1 VPKFI
6 DIFRI
11 AALQAGS
18 AARRLQGEVSLQT
31 KRGQTSPEGSA
42 LTAVDLVAQ
51 DIVLHLLHAALPE
64 VAIDAEEETETVQ
77 LFPPVEDGR
86 PLVVLDPIDGTLN
99 YARGSQNYA
108 VMAGLINEGAYEA
121 AVVHF
126 PAWRQLFWARRH
138 HGCWQQLDVDDSRQ
152 IRVKGTRPLL
162 LVAPMVPKSRRSK
175 LKDLGFEVR
184 VSHCSAVD
192 SSAPAI
198 DQAAGAL
205 SVTGL
210 GRRRAIGLLLTLEA
224 GGVVKIGGRDWQGE
238 DPLSVSVAR
247 GPTVVADSEDTAR
260 RILSV
265 LS

>member
-1 VPKFI
+1 
-6 DIFRI
+6 
-11 AALQAGS
+11 
-18 AARRLQGEVSLQT
+18 
-31 KRGQTSPEGSA
+31 
-42 LTAVDLVAQ
+42 VDLVAQ
-51 DIVLHLLHAALPE
+51 DVILHLLHAALPE

-77 LFPPVEDGR
+77 LFPSLEDDG
-86 PLVVLDPIDGTLN
+86 PLVVVDPIDGTLN
-99 YARGSQNYA
+99 YARGSQDYA
-108 VMAGLINEGAYEA
+108 VMAGLINGGTYQA

-138 HGCWQQLDVDDSRQ
+138 HGCWQQLDADNPQQ
-152 IRVKGTRPLL
+152 IRVKGTRPLI

-175 LKDLGFEVR
+175 LENLGFDVR

-198 DQAAGAL
+198 DRAAGSL

-224 GGVVKIGGRDWQGE
+224 GGVVKIGGQDWQGE
-238 DPLSVSVAR
+238 DPLSVSFPR
-247 GPTVVADSEDTAR
+247 GPTVVADSENTAR
-260 RILSV
+260 RIISV